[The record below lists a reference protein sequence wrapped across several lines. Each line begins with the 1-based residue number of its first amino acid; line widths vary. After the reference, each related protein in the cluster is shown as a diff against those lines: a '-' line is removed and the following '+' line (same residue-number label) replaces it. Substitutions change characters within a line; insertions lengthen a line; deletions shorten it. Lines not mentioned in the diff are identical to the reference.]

1 MVDVV
6 RARDNSPENFGWE
19 KIELK
24 PNAGSVL
31 LPLSWGLLPLALTLI
46 VYFTKTGMELINFLG
61 AGSVLLMLVGG
72 IGAVSTRQGIFNSLK
87 VGLGFFFSCLSLFS
101 WLMVANNNFAVE
113 WGIASSFLAFIMT
126 FRTLD
131 FIFKDANLIYQT
143 NWSAKSRLPT
153 DSMAG
158 WDVRSRRFTQNTMA
172 LKRFDKDSFA
182 HIYGTRTL
190 QGLAIRLDVFGVRMG
205 ERFDFRLLGLDLTE
219 FIVEDE

>member
-1 MVDVV
+1 VVDLV

-190 QGLAIRLDVFGVRMG
+190 QGLAIRLDVFGVPMG

>member
-1 MVDVV
+1 MVDLV

-19 KIELK
+19 KIELT

>member
-1 MVDVV
+1 MV
-6 RARDNSPENFGWE
+6 RARDNSPEHFGGE

-46 VYFTKTGMELINFLG
+46 VYFTDTGMELINFLG
-61 AGSVLLMLVGG
+61 GGSVILMLVGG

-87 VGLGFFFSCLSLFS
+87 VGLGFFFSCLALFS
-101 WLMVANNNFAVE
+101 WLMVANNNFVVE
-113 WGIASSFLAFIMT
+113 WGIASSFLAFVMI

-153 DSMAG
+153 ESMTG
-158 WDVRSRRFTQNTMA
+158 WDIRSRRFTQNTMA

-182 HIYGTRTL
+182 QIYGVRTK
-190 QGLAIRLDVFGVRMG
+190 QGLAIRLDVFGIRMG

-219 FIVEDE
+219 FIIEDE

>member
-1 MVDVV
+1 MVQVV
-6 RARDNSPENFGWE
+6 RARDTSPEHFGWE
-19 KIELK
+19 KIDLK

-46 VYFTKTGMELINFLG
+46 VYFTDTGMELINFLG
-61 AGSVLLMLVGG
+61 GGSVILMLVGG

-113 WGIASSFLAFIMT
+113 WGIASTFLAFVMI

-153 DSMAG
+153 ESMTG
-158 WDVRSRRFTQNTMA
+158 WDIRSRRFTQNTMA

-190 QGLAIRLDVFGVRMG
+190 QGLSIRLDVFGVRMG

>member
-1 MVDVV
+1 MV
-6 RARDNSPENFGWE
+6 RARDTSPEHFGWG

-46 VYFTKTGMELINFLG
+46 VYFTDTGMELINFLG
-61 AGSVLLMLVGG
+61 GGSVILMLVGG

-101 WLMVANNNFAVE
+101 WLMVANNNFEVE
-113 WGIASSFLAFIMT
+113 WGIASSFLAFVMI

-153 DSMAG
+153 DSMTG
-158 WDVRSRRFTQNTMA
+158 WDIRSRRFTQNTMA

-182 HIYGTRTL
+182 HIYGIRTQ

>member
-19 KIELK
+19 KIDLK

-46 VYFTKTGMELINFLG
+46 VYFTKTGMGLINFLG

-113 WGIASSFLAFIMT
+113 WGIASSFLAFIMI

-158 WDVRSRRFTQNTMA
+158 WDIRSRRFAQNTMA

>member
-113 WGIASSFLAFIMT
+113 WGIASSFLAFIMI

-158 WDVRSRRFTQNTMA
+158 WDIRSRRFAQNTMA

>member
-113 WGIASSFLAFIMT
+113 WGIASSFLAFIMI

-153 DSMAG
+153 ESMAG
-158 WDVRSRRFTQNTMA
+158 WDIRSRRFAQNTMA

-182 HIYGTRTL
+182 HIYGARTL

>member
-113 WGIASSFLAFIMT
+113 WGIASSFLAFIMI

-153 DSMAG
+153 DSMDG
-158 WDVRSRRFTQNTMA
+158 WDIRSRRFAQNTMA

-205 ERFDFRLLGLDLTE
+205 ERFDFRILGLDLTE

>member
-1 MVDVV
+1 VVQVV
-6 RARDNSPENFGWE
+6 RARDSSPELFGWE

-46 VYFTKTGMELINFLG
+46 VYFTDTGMELINFLG
-61 AGSVLLMLVGG
+61 GGSVILMLVGG

-113 WGIASSFLAFIMT
+113 WGIASSFLAFVMI

-153 DSMAG
+153 DSMTG
-158 WDVRSRRFTQNTMA
+158 WDIRSRRFTQNTMA

-182 HIYGTRTL
+182 QIYGIRTQ

>member
-1 MVDVV
+1 MV
-6 RARDNSPENFGWE
+6 RARDSSPELFGWE

-46 VYFTKTGMELINFLG
+46 VYFTDTGMELINFLG
-61 AGSVLLMLVGG
+61 GGSVILMLVGG

-113 WGIASSFLAFIMT
+113 WGIASSFLAFVMI

-153 DSMAG
+153 DSMTG
-158 WDVRSRRFTQNTMA
+158 WDIRSRRFTQNTMA

-182 HIYGTRTL
+182 HIYGIRTQ

>member
-1 MVDVV
+1 MVDLV

-101 WLMVANNNFAVE
+101 WLMVANNSFAVE

-190 QGLAIRLDVFGVRMG
+190 QGLAIRLDVFGVPMG

>member
-46 VYFTKTGMELINFLG
+46 VYFTKTGMGLINFLG

-113 WGIASSFLAFIMT
+113 WGIASSFLAFIMI

-158 WDVRSRRFTQNTMA
+158 WDIRSRRFAQNTMA

>member
-1 MVDVV
+1 VVDVV

-113 WGIASSFLAFIMT
+113 WGIASSFLAFIMI

-153 DSMAG
+153 ESMAG
-158 WDVRSRRFTQNTMA
+158 WDIRSRRFAQNTMA

-190 QGLAIRLDVFGVRMG
+190 QGLAIRLDVFGVQMG

>member
-1 MVDVV
+1 MVQVV
-6 RARDNSPENFGWE
+6 RARDTSPEHFGWK
-19 KIELK
+19 KIDLK

-46 VYFTKTGMELINFLG
+46 VYFTDTGMELINFLG
-61 AGSVLLMLVGG
+61 GGSVILMLVGG

-113 WGIASSFLAFIMT
+113 WGIASSFLAFVMI

-153 DSMAG
+153 DSMTG
-158 WDVRSRRFTQNTMA
+158 WDIRSRRFTQNTMA

>member
-1 MVDVV
+1 MVDLV

-182 HIYGTRTL
+182 HLYGTRTL
-190 QGLAIRLDVFGVRMG
+190 QGLAIRLDVFGVPMG

>member
-1 MVDVV
+1 MVQVV
-6 RARDNSPENFGWE
+6 RARDTSPERFGWE
-19 KIELK
+19 KIDLK

-46 VYFTKTGMELINFLG
+46 VYFTDTGMELINFLG
-61 AGSVLLMLVGG
+61 GGSVILMLVGG

-113 WGIASSFLAFIMT
+113 WGIASSFLAFVMI

-153 DSMAG
+153 DSMTG
-158 WDVRSRRFTQNTMA
+158 WDIRSRRFTQNTMA